1 MLNSRVKTNYSDNFF
16 NVSSE
21 FGFLPQNRP
30 ITSLPKRY
38 SELQNIL
45 DRMPVELPDGNP
57 GILAIPN
64 KIENEV
70 KIYQIIWN

>member
-1 MLNSRVKTNYSDNFF
+1 MKTNYSDNFF

-30 ITSLPKRY
+30 IISLPKRY
-38 SELQNIL
+38 LELQNIL

-70 KIYQIIWN
+70 ENLPNYFELVKK